1 MSRINFKRM
10 KKKNLLS
17 DVAGLALA
25 EAALLFPVLVSLTF
39 GIYDLGHAI
48 VLNQKVIS
56 AAQICADLLARE
68 RSVDS
73 TEVNQAIAA
82 ARLALDPYQGSG
94 LGVDIVGL
102 KFDSNDDPQEC
113 WRVTDGAITPNTG
126 SIDNA
131 TGLGIE
137 NEGVIMVTTQY
148 RFTPYFT
155 GGILGSFDIEEVSF
169 IRGRKNAYVP
179 MEGVTC

>member
-1 MSRINFKRM
+1 M

-82 ARLALDPYQGSG
+82 ARLAVGSRLRAG
-94 LGVDIVGL
+94 L
-102 KFDSNDDPQEC
+102 
-113 WRVTDGAITPNTG
+113 
-126 SIDNA
+126 
-131 TGLGIE
+131 
-137 NEGVIMVTTQY
+137 
-148 RFTPYFT
+148 
-155 GGILGSFDIEEVSF
+155 
-169 IRGRKNAYVP
+169 
-179 MEGVTC
+179 